1 MLEDDLIKKPLEY
14 KNGRIKVPE
23 GPGWGVELDE
33 DALDKYRI
41 GETIVLK
48 KN

>member
-14 KNGRIKVPE
+14 NNRMLKVPE
-23 GPGWGVELDE
+23 DSGWGIELDE
-33 DALDKYRI
+33 DALHKYAT

-48 KN
+48 KK